1 MKKRPLIGVSGSH
14 DGEKRTVFVRENY
27 MDSIINAGG
36 IPVLL
41 PETCDKETVQAYLE
55 RLDGLLLAG
64 GVDINPARFG
74 EEKLPECGEIDEKRD
89 AFELMITP
97 MAIEMGMPVFGICR
111 GIQTLGVALGG
122 TLIQDIQSQ
131 KDIPAVTHD
140 QKPPYSDDTHE
151 VIFEEGGLLERI
163 VGERRVRVN
172 SMHHQCVKTLSEKMK
187 LEGISDDG
195 LIEAISMIGRKDVFA
210 VQYHPEYLTA
220 EREQAR
226 RLFEYFVECAKA
238 YQVKKAE

>member
-1 MKKRPLIGVSGSH
+1 MMRRPLIGVSGSH
-14 DGEKRTVFVRENY
+14 DGEKRTIFVRENY

-36 IPVLL
+36 MPVLL
-41 PETCDKETVQAYLE
+41 PQVADEETAKAMLGQ
-55 RLDGLLLAG
+55 LDGLLLAG

-74 EEKLPECGEIDEKRD
+74 EEILPECGEIDEKRD
-89 AFELMITP
+89 AFELLIMP

-131 KDIPAVTHD
+131 KGIPAVTHD

-151 VIFEEGGLLERI
+151 VIFEDGGLLERI
-163 VGERRVRVN
+163 VGEKRVRTN
-172 SMHHQCVKTLSEKMK
+172 SMHHQCVKTLSKKMK
-187 LEGISDDG
+187 LEGMSDDG
-195 LIEAISMIGRKDVFA
+195 LIEAISMIGREDVFG

-220 EREQAR
+220 EREHAR
-226 RLFEYFVECAKA
+226 RLFEYFVKCAEA
-238 YQVKKAE
+238 YRDKKAE